1 MLEQCKVVSQVQTQL
16 GFLYGSAEYPI
27 EQMTNTELW
36 RKVQVCQH
44 ALDTI
49 GKVLKL
55 CHIIKELHGVWFVRN
70 IMDILTLSIFV

>member
-49 GKVLKL
+49 GKVLKS
-55 CHIIKELHGVWFVRN
+55 HHKEKEQ
-70 IMDILTLSIFV
+70 

>member
-1 MLEQCKVVSQVQTQL
+1 M

-49 GKVLKL
+49 GKVLNSY
-55 CHIIKELHGVWFVRN
+55 HIISVLSEAIKEFIGSMLYNFYG
-70 IMDILTLSIFV
+70 TP